1 MGSLFS
7 SVAAEDRGRSEEE
20 RDASVFHDAR
30 CALLHY
36 NSKNP
41 GAEFDLVKPLM
52 NMAVIFRGETWHHV
66 SFWARR
72 RGAPPETPVRQFFGE
87 LRYKYICGDDDKAV
101 EIQGCRVVV
110 ETCTIVNTIST
121 FQTEPP
127 TRKKKKPR
135 RSVCILCPRS
145 FEIIHPKKGKFICGK
160 EEEHEKEFIRLNN
173 MLEKPFTCT
182 A

>member
-20 RDASVFHDAR
+20 RESSVIHDAR

-87 LRYKYICGDDDKAV
+87 LRYMYICGDDDKSV

-110 ETCTIVNTIST
+110 ETCTIIRYLRS
-121 FQTEPP
+121 
-127 TRKKKKPR
+127 R
-135 RSVCILCPRS
+135 RSHPPARKRNLAGVCVYFALVALRS
-145 FEIIHPKKGKFICGK
+145 FIPKMGSLCAERKDTRRSLSG
-160 EEEHEKEFIRLNN
+160 
-173 MLEKPFTCT
+173 
-182 A
+182 